1 MMYEV
6 IISTTLAMVLLP
18 LNFWIAAELVVLVG
32 LLTMFWELRDGF
44 LNAKHNATPEEACP
58 APRLAARS
66 QP

>member
-32 LLTMFWELRDGF
+32 LLTILWELRDGF
-44 LNAKHNATPEEACP
+44 LNAKHNAT
-58 APRLAARS
+58 RKLAQLRV
-66 QP
+66 